1 MRNREISFVNVVLC
15 LLVMWIHI
23 CSVAVTGLPKE
34 NISFFGV
41 YVPWRLSAFVVQ
53 GFIFLSA
60 LKYFRKEGAFSY
72 GSFLWGRIRK
82 IGVPYVIAVII
93 SYLGLIDLVY
103 YTFYS

>member
-41 YVPWRLSAFVVQ
+41 YVPWRPKGRGV
-53 GFIFLSA
+53 FLRLFSLGQDTENRCA
-60 LKYFRKEGAFSY
+60 LCHCRYHFLFGAH
-72 GSFLWGRIRK
+72 
-82 IGVPYVIAVII
+82 
-93 SYLGLIDLVY
+93 
-103 YTFYS
+103 

>member
-23 CSVAVTGLPKE
+23 CSVAVTGPLGK

-53 GFIFLSA
+53 GFIFLAKS
-60 LKYFRKEGAFSY
+60 
-72 GSFLWGRIRK
+72 
-82 IGVPYVIAVII
+82 
-93 SYLGLIDLVY
+93 GLP
-103 YTFYS
+103 

>member
-60 LKYFRKEGAFSY
+60 LKYFRKEGAFSL
-72 GSFLWGRIRK
+72 GKNTENWGALCHCHHHFLFG
-82 IGVPYVIAVII
+82 
-93 SYLGLIDLVY
+93 
-103 YTFYS
+103 TH